1 MAIETLYKTLN
12 NNGEY
17 SCGDIGISKEEWF
30 ELLKDSEA
38 QQYRDA
44 LFCFLRMPE
53 HAATCTA
60 VAKKHGKNYEHYNA
74 KVSNFARWV
83 QRKLNRF
90 QVLDTDGKET
100 FWCIPMKKGWDTKQ
114 GFVWQLRDEL
124 VEALRYYL
132 MKALIIRYRER
143 EPFNGFREEYK
154 WALLDETEGKGVLD
168 IIKMLPKQFHG
179 GSINLIDNAR
189 VNGVLNHLIEKKP
202 IELTSVG
209 EHLITEIK
217 PIDNRLMAYKVE
229 MKSICPSS
237 WSNCA
242 NDERTASVI
251 LTCTNPER
259 YTFYKDEIYRLIC
272 QYFGF
277 DIHKPGKKF
286 SHFMEIINGFVADFG
301 EKVQEIMLPQIDKFK
316 NKPLNLAVQTMFWCM
331 RGYLKEKLDRT
342 IINYWLAGFS
352 YGGTDSQLDRF
363 ISDGIWECGYNE
375 SNDSD
380 KKLLEETKSISEDDI
395 IILKSTSTKGSNH
408 DQSFL
413 RVKAVGIVT
422 KTITTIKEENGTIRC
437 QCSVDYINTDEKDF
451 DGATYG
457 SYRKTLHRAD
467 SKVQAIIDYANGLLN
482 DNEIQEEPMPELK
495 YKEYI
500 ELLQETH
507 NLVLTGAPGT
517 GKTYM
522 ARAIAEEMGAVTK
535 FVQFHPS
542 YDYTDFVEGLRPIE
556 KENGQ
561 MGFERRDGVFKQFCK
576 DAAYNIEN
584 SQKSK
589 QELEE
594 EQTLEDKYNELIEKI
609 ENGEIQDIPL
619 KTEGMTME
627 IVRISDNNNIILRTS
642 GKTDG
647 REYIV
652 SFDRLAKLAKVYPN
666 VNSLNAITNIHKA
679 VTAAIRGCHSSSY
692 WAVLNEVY
700 RQGASTTSVR
710 PLVIKKKPFVFI
722 IDEINR
728 GEASKIFGE
737 LFFAIDPG
745 YRGKTDLLVQTQYQN
760 LVPETDVYA
769 KGFYVPEN
777 VYILATM
784 NDIDRSVE
792 SMDFAMRRRFTWHEI
807 TPDDTE
813 SMLNGWPWTDKAK
826 ETMHRLNAA
835 IAETDGLGAAY
846 MIGPAYFL
854 KLKDNGGDFEKLWK
868 MNIQPLLKEYLRG
881 FRKSEEIL
889 DKFSKAYFDE
899 EEEATTGHPALED
912 ED

>member
-1 MAIETLYKTLN
+1 MALETIYKTVN
-12 NNGEY
+12 DNGEY
-17 SCGDIGISKEEWF
+17 SCGDIGITKEEWF
-30 ELLKDSEA
+30 ELLKDNDA

-44 LFCFLRMPE
+44 LFCFLRMPD
-53 HAATCTA
+53 HAATCTE
-60 VAKKHGKNYEHYNA
+60 VAKIFGNSPKHYNA
-74 KVSNFARWV
+74 KIMNFAKWTQKR
-83 QRKLNRF
+83 LNRF
-90 QVLDTDGKET
+90 QVIGTDGEPT
-100 FWCIPMKKGWDTKQ
+100 YWCIPMKCGHDTWQ
-114 GFVWQLRDEL
+114 GFNWQLRDEL
-124 VEALRYYL
+124 VEALQYYL

-168 IIKMLPKQFHG
+168 IIKILPKQFMG

-202 IELTSVG
+202 IELTAVG
-209 EHLITEIK
+209 ERLIDETK
-217 PIDNRLMAYKVE
+217 PVDDRLAAYKAE

-237 WSNCA
+237 WNNYA

-251 LTCTNPER
+251 LTCINPDQ

-331 RGYLKEKLDRT
+331 RGYIKEKLDRT
-342 IINYWLAGFS
+342 IKNYWLAGFS

-363 ISDGIWECGYNE
+363 ISNGIWECGYNE
-375 SNDSD
+375 SNESD
-380 KKLLEETKSISEDDI
+380 KKLLEETKGISEGDI

-413 RVKAVGIVT
+413 RIKAVGIVT
-422 KTITTIKEENGTIRC
+422 KAITTNKKEDGVIRC
-437 QCSVDYINTDEKDF
+437 QCCVDYINTDEKDF

-457 SYRKTLHRAD
+457 SYRKTIHRAD
-467 SKVQAIIDYANGLLN
+467 SKVQAIIDYVNGLLN
-482 DNEIQEEPMPELK
+482 DNEIQEEPMQELK

-500 ELLQETH
+500 ELLKETH

-542 YDYTDFVEGLRPIE
+542 YDYTDFVEGLRPVD
-556 KENGQ
+556 KGDDQ
-561 MGFERRDGVFKQFCK
+561 MGFKRRDGVFKKFCRE
-576 DAAYNIEN
+576 AIEASTGEN
-584 SQKSK
+584 EDSYKVALQLFKND
-589 QELEE
+589 LR
-594 EQTLEDKYNELIEKI
+594 EQ
-609 ENGEIQDIPL
+609 GEIEIPSYL
-619 KTEGMTME
+619 SANSVPRTVYLSENNTVSVKVETAFSTSDERILNYMRSRDREVLGNDTYTYSIGEHIIREYKPKTTT
-627 IVRISDNNNIILRTS
+627 NNIDAR
-642 GKTDG
+642 
-647 REYIV
+647 
-652 SFDRLAKLAKVYPN
+652 
-666 VNSLNAITNIHKA
+666 
-679 VTAAIRGCHSSSY
+679 
-692 WAVLNEVY
+692 
-700 RQGASTTSVR
+700 
-710 PLVIKKKPFVFI
+710 PFVFI

-745 YRGKTDLLVQTQYQN
+745 YRGKTDFLVQTQYQN
-760 LVPETDVYA
+760 LVPNDDVFA
-769 KGFYVPEN
+769 EGFYVPEN

-807 TPDDTE
+807 TPNDTE
-813 SMLNGWPWTDKAK
+813 SMLDELKCADEAKA
-826 ETMHRLNAA
+826 TMHRLNAA

-854 KLKDNGGDFEKLWK
+854 KLKDNGGDFDKLWK
-868 MNIQPLLKEYLRG
+868 MNIEPLLKEYLRG
-881 FRKSEEIL
+881 FRKTEEIL
-889 DKFSKAYFDE
+889 DKFSKAYFDKE
-899 EEEATTGHPALED
+899 QEATTGHPALD
-912 ED
+912 E